1 MSEQHDPTS
10 RLSGQ
15 PAPRPVGPTPAPL
28 DRRPSFDELMQHAG
42 RVDYGP
48 VAEHLDDDVRA
59 ALGLPSR
66 PQPVQVD
73 LELADRI
80 RDYFLTRSDQ
90 AAVLP
95 AVVRDLLAL

>member
-1 MSEQHDPTS
+1 MSEQHDPAS
-10 RLSGQ
+10 RLAGQ
-15 PAPRPVGPTPAPL
+15 PAPRPVGPAPAPL
-28 DRRPSFDELMQHAG
+28 ERRPSFDELMQQAG
-42 RVDYGP
+42 QVSYGP

-73 LELADRI
+73 PELAARI
-80 RDYFLTRSDQ
+80 RDYFLARPGR
-90 AAVLP
+90 AAGLP